1 MAIRKFGDYDKT
13 QAYGDYQPLP
23 KGGYV
28 VKIMGAQVCENS
40 HGQYIKIG
48 CDIAEGEY
56 KGFYANEYKSQQSED
71 KKWHCNYLLNVP
83 NDDGSEKDGWT
94 KRRFK
99 TFTEALE
106 ESNPG
111 YHFDWDE
118 QKFKG
123 KIVGGLF
130 NQREY
135 QKNNGGTA
143 WATNLAQICTVE
155 KIRSG
160 KFTLPEDKPLAG
172 TPIPSAASAPGDGF
186 MNIPDGVKDELPFD

>member
-1 MAIRKFGDYDKT
+1 MAIKRFGDYEKT
-13 QAYGDYQPLP
+13 QAYGDYEVLP
-23 KGGYV
+23 KDGYV
-28 VKIMGAQVCENS
+28 VKILGAEVCSNS
-40 HGQYIKIG
+40 KGQYVKIS

-56 KGFYANEYKSQQSED
+56 TGFYAKEYKTQQSED
-71 KKWHCNYLLNVP
+71 KKWHCNYLLNIP
-83 NDDGSEKDGWT
+83 NDDGSKKDNWT

-123 KIVGGLF
+123 KIAGGLF
-130 NQREY
+130 NEREY
-135 QKNNGGTA
+135 KKNDGSIGR
-143 WATNLAQICTVE
+143 ATNLASFCKVD

-160 KFTLPEDKPLAG
+160 DYKLPKDRVLNSNN
-172 TPIPSAASAPGDGF
+172 PSRTSSDDF
-186 MNIPDGVKDELPFD
+186 MRVPDGADEEMPFN